1 MADTDERAEP
11 EEKVG
16 QLVEVAVEDEADR
29 HDLIVALDRRGLGRD
44 RLELD
49 PGLLSDPRQLEQDA
63 RHVGDRR
70 HRLGEPEDVGDR
82 DRLGVGRSN
91 GGGAGGRD
99 GLLGR
104 CRLGLELG
112 GERPLRR
119 DEHEPE
125 AERVDDQADGDQDV
139 ERTGRELPLHDE
151 SPAVLTSA
159 RIVNRTSV
167 DVPDSVVML
176 DWRRT
181 LVRVGATARR
191 AMRRATPLC
200 E

>member
-1 MADTDERAEP
+1 MSGKPFGGLGEIDLLDREQAARRFELAVADTDERAEP

-49 PGLLSDPRQLEQDA
+49 SGLLRDPRQLEQDA
-63 RHVGDRR
+63 RHVGDGR

-91 GGGAGGRD
+91 CGGAGGRD

-104 CRLGLELG
+104 CRLGLEL
-112 GERPLRR
+112 
-119 DEHEPE
+119 E
-125 AERVDDQADGDQDV
+125 A
-139 ERTGRELPLHDE
+139 
-151 SPAVLTSA
+151 SA
-159 RIVNRTSV
+159 RF
-167 DVPDSVVML
+167 
-176 DWRRT
+176 
-181 LVRVGATARR
+181 GATS
-191 AMRRATPLC
+191 MNQKPSV
-200 E
+200 